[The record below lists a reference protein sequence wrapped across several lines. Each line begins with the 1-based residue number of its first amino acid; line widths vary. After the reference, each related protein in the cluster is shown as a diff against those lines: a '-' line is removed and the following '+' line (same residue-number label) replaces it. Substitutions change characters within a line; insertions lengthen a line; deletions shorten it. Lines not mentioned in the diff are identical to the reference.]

1 MVGDAPRVDTSGA
14 RNGTVGVRHEE
25 GKQGMAGDAKPVAAK
40 RSRRKKPSTNTPES
54 IKTDP
59 TARPMMNLAAEL
71 PTPTFPAPT
80 SVGQSSTSSS
90 TQPEIAK
97 ETAQREQAVEQYIV
111 LELRREKER
120 KRKADYRARKR
131 REALA
136 LPAEQPGHAE
146 VAGVGG
152 GMAEEETDEQADDD
166 EPQFPE
172 SSASL
177 AQDMYQQQPHQQTS
191 FDQQW
196 MRGSPP
202 YSGRASSAPVGK
214 VQVRVGDR
222 IVAVSSRV
230 FWEKRFYVLR

>member
-1 MVGDAPRVDTSGA
+1 
-14 RNGTVGVRHEE
+14 
-25 GKQGMAGDAKPVAAK
+25 
-40 RSRRKKPSTNTPES
+40 
-54 IKTDP
+54 
-59 TARPMMNLAAEL
+59 MMNPAAEV
-71 PTPTFPAPT
+71 PTLTLPAPT
-80 SVGQSSTSSS
+80 SAGQSLTSASI
-90 TQPEIAK
+90 QPVIAK
-97 ETAQREQAVEQYIV
+97 DTAQREHAVEQYIV

-131 REALA
+131 REALG
-136 LPAEQPGHAE
+136 LPAETPGLVEGSGAE
-146 VAGVGG
+146 GRIG
-152 GMAEEETDEQADDD
+152 EEEMDEDADDD

-172 SSASL
+172 SSTSL

-222 IVAVSSRV
+222 IVAVSTRV
-230 FWEKRFYVLR
+230 FWETVIWAKKSW